1 MHRRWRRGRP
11 AIIPSEVIERG
22 DDNFGTAG
30 RGVLALAWAVA
41 FGPLAVFFF
50 NLSPKTNYHWLWAA
64 FPILQWVFPGA
75 TLTCAVVLTR
85 RDTTIWKKVLGWM
98 AVGMSIFL
106 SRGMS
111 DFHGI

>member
-1 MHRRWRRGRP
+1 
-11 AIIPSEVIERG
+11 VIERG